1 MKKWL
6 IPILCLCM
14 AFSTAAAKEN
24 ETLIVLAG
32 DQITVGSEAIRSD
45 ASLPVYLTLETQT
58 HEDVADDLKNL
69 ENRVVNITSAGSY
82 RISGEAQDVQIAVRA
97 DQDDDV
103 RLILDG
109 VNITCRTAPAII
121 GESARDPR
129 IAGQY
134 GLTIELADGSENFI
148 TGSHTK
154 APDDDETAVEYDGAI
169 SSRVSMGFE
178 GGGSLTIDAD
188 NEGVEVSSGHMTIN
202 GGVFHIAAC
211 DDPLNVSEDG
221 VGTLTV
227 NDGYV
232 YSAVKPLEG
241 GEGDGI
247 DSNGYIVFNGGTVIN
262 LAHPMSQDGGIDSD
276 MGSSINGGVIVGA
289 GNMYDPIE
297 ETSGQLFM
305 MLEFGQAT
313 NDLVVVTD
321 ENEQP
326 VFAYD
331 FPHDYMYI
339 AFSTPQLKEGTYH
352 VYLGGEIQGTQTDG
366 LYTEITSYTPGV
378 RMQHGEGNAQQRGG
392 GMPPM
397 DMPQGGGRGG
407 QGGRMQSDM
416 QNVMA
421 YEQALSKLDLNT
433 LLAGADLNE
442 LLKGKDLN
450 KLLSGLSVKDLLTQE
465 QIAEYLGGVD
475 IDAAEALAPFTRGFG
490 GMGGFGG
497 GPRGMQ
503 SSADVAT
510 TQFNLSKSATG
521 FTNVM
526 AAP

>member
-1 MKKWL
+1 ML
-6 IPILCLCM
+6 
-14 AFSTAAAKEN
+14 EQ
-24 ETLIVLAG
+24 
-32 DQITVGSEAIRSD
+32 DQITVDSAPISQD
-45 ASLPVYLTLETQT
+45 AAQPVFLTLETQS
-58 HEDVADDLKNL
+58 HEDVPDDLKDVA
-69 ENRVVNITSAGSY
+69 NRVVNITAAGSY
-82 RISGEAQDVQIAVRA
+82 RIAGKAQDVQIAVRA
-97 DQDDDV
+97 GEEDAV

-109 VNITCRTAPAII
+109 ADISCRTAPAII

-148 TGSHTK
+148 AGSHTK
-154 APDDDETAVEYDGAI
+154 APDDDEDAPEYDGAI
-169 SSRVSMGFE
+169 GSLVSLGFE

-188 NEGVEVSSGHMTIN
+188 NEGIEVALGHMTIN

-211 DDPLNVSEDG
+211 DDPLNVAEDG
-221 VGTLTV
+221 MGTLTV
-227 NDGYV
+227 NDGYI

-262 LAHPMSQDGGIDSD
+262 LAHPNSQDGGIDSD
-276 MGSSINGGVIVGA
+276 MGSSINGGTIVGA

-297 ETSGQLFM
+297 ESSGQLFM

-321 ENEQP
+321 EQDTP

-378 RMQHGEGNAQQRGG
+378 LMQHGEGNAQQRGG

-397 DMPQGGGRGG
+397 DMPQGAAPDMPQGGRRGG
-407 QGGRMQSDM
+407 QNGHGFGGQMQQSM

-421 YEQALSKLDLNT
+421 YEQALAQLDLNV
-433 LLAGADLNE
+433 LLENADLNE

-450 KLLSGLSVKDLLTQE
+450 SLLSGLSVRDLLTGE
-465 QIAEYLGGVD
+465 QIAEYFAGVD
-475 IDAAEALAPFTRGFG
+475 VDAAEAMAPFMRGFG
-490 GMGGFGG
+490 GMGG

-503 SSADVAT
+503 SSAEVAT
-510 TQFNLSKSATG
+510 TEFRLNKSATG
-521 FTNVM
+521 FTNVT
-526 AAP
+526 AAQ